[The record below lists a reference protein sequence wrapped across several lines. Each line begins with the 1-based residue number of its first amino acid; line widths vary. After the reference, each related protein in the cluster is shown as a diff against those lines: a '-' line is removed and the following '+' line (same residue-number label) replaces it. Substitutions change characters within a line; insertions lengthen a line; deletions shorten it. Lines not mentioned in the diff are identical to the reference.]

1 MFKYAHHYSAQ
12 SLWVTNVAREHG
24 CRKWHSCLRPMNMGS
39 VMDPN
44 CIMDR
49 LLSKSQHT
57 RTCIIL
63 QFLEIGHLVSWSE
76 GCVLGLICNL
86 TCIVLWPHMPVILCT
101 RYVFW
106 VPSPTVSLIIVKK
119 TKQFKASCKVVC
131 GYITQLKYQK
141 GDIKLAAHLHVVNVL
156 MTRTPNVTFDIDRVN
171 WRHRISHHFA
181 ILWVYN
187 T

>member
-1 MFKYAHHYSAQ
+1 MQ
-12 SLWVTNVAREHG
+12 SFSTEAVMSSS
-24 CRKWHSCLRPMNMGS
+24 CSCLCLNMHITILLRAYGWPTWP
-39 VMDPN
+39 VNTGVANDTRVCGPWTWVVWMDPN

-101 RYVFW
+101 SYVFW

-119 TKQFKASCKVVC
+119 PNS
-131 GYITQLKYQK
+131 LKR
-141 GDIKLAAHLHVVNVL
+141 LVRLSVA
-156 MTRTPNVTFDIDRVN
+156 T
-171 WRHRISHHFA
+171 SH
-181 ILWVYN
+181 N
-187 T
+187 